1 MSKSDLWRRAPSFT
15 EEGTFHG
22 VVTKI
27 EYSQYSN
34 LARILFRKDGDPEF
48 EPHPPESMDAELYA
62 FLFQDEYLL
71 TGCQKCSI
79 YMGGSRNIAV
89 PEDDMCVSPY
99 HFLINFRDESPVTIR
114 TSRSWSGKRL
124 YVRYMKSDITG
135 KYFGTP
141 DETDWRQKT
150 HPFPFLPF
158 SGSFEI
164 NVLHIDPVMD
174 EDDNRV
180 YRAELTLADDDL
192 HKPYKAYIR
201 LSSSAGQ
208 KISDPLS
215 AASLTGKRLTAQFT
229 FNEESGR
236 TALTDF
242 SFGEEKREGEKKKKR
257 YPNMYGDHKSIA
269 EQYPGIPNDE
279 FEETRGIYEAAVI
292 EIPGIDYSRTHDFT
306 GFLLSDGRVV
316 VSEVRTRNAKG
327 FTDIADSQ
335 NLIFDKK
342 KLQPGTAV
350 MLYFS
355 PPRRKGGKY
364 MILHGIAMLEE

>member
-15 EEGTFHG
+15 EEGTYHG

-48 EPHPPESMDAELYA
+48 EPHPPENMDAELYA

-124 YVRYMKSDITG
+124 YVRYMRSDITG

-158 SGSFEI
+158 SGSCEI

-180 YRAELTLADDDL
+180 YRAEFTLADDDL

-215 AASLTGKRLTAQFT
+215 AASLTGKRLTAQFA

-242 SFGEEKREGEKKKKR
+242 SFGEEKKKKKER
-257 YPNMYGDHKSIA
+257 KVYEKAYADHKAIA
-269 EQYPGIPNDE
+269 ATYPKLSSAE
-279 FEETRGIYEAAVI
+279 FGQTGGVYEATVI
-292 EIPGIDYSRTHDFT
+292 EIPGIDYTRTHDYI
-306 GFLLSDGRVV
+306 GFQLSDGRIIVE
-316 VSEVRTRNAKG
+316 EVKTVKAKY
-327 FTDIADSQ
+327 FTAVPKEC
-335 NLIFDKK
+335 NLLYDRK
-342 KLQPGTAV
+342 KLQSGTKV
-350 MLYFS
+350 VLYFL
-355 PPRRKGGKY
+355 PARGRDY
-364 MILHGIAMLEE
+364 LILRGITLATN

>member
-1 MSKSDLWRRAPSFT
+1 
-15 EEGTFHG
+15 
-22 VVTKI
+22 
-27 EYSQYSN
+27 
-34 LARILFRKDGDPEF
+34 
-48 EPHPPESMDAELYA
+48 MDAELYA

-124 YVRYMKSDITG
+124 YVRYIKSDITG

-180 YRAELTLADDDL
+180 YRAEFTLADDDF

-215 AASLTGKRLTAQFT
+215 AASLTGKRLTAQFA

-242 SFGEEKREGEKKKKR
+242 SFGEEKKKKKER
-257 YPNMYGDHKSIA
+257 RPRPQNLYADDKSIA
-269 EQYPGIPNDE
+269 ETYPKLKS
-279 FEETRGIYEAAVI
+279 EEYEITRGVYPATIV
-292 EIPGIDYSRTHDFT
+292 EIPGIDYHRAHDFV
-306 GFLLSDGRVV
+306 GFRLSDGRIIVP
-316 VSEVRTRNAKG
+316 EIRRERAKG
-327 FTDIADSQ
+327 CTAI
-335 NLIFDKK
+335 NLEENLLCNRK
-342 KLQPGTAV
+342 KLIPNTKV
-350 MLYFS
+350 ILYFS
-355 PPRRKGGKY
+355 PVRIGDY
-364 MILHGIAMLEE
+364 MILRGIAQTNS